1 MYCCWYCRWFRI
13 LRMFL
18 RFKDKEDKRLFFV
31 IMAILMLSIL
41 GNHEAW
47 WARFVPQM
55 WSLPLFIMLFFL
67 YNEQF
72 NSKKRVLI
80 SILFL
85 ITFLNSSIVVTLL
98 VSCVVIRFPQA
109 VSVKQYVSY
118 RVGLA
123 FQRVEWINAIKLQ
136 DGQIMITKEEK
147 QQIPLFETMPVKL
160 EEQGIKVLNEE

>member
-1 MYCCWYCRWFRI
+1 
-13 LRMFL
+13 MFL

-72 NSKKRVLI
+72 NGKKRVLI

-85 ITFLNSSIVVTLL
+85 ITFLNSSIVV
-98 VSCVVIRFPQA
+98 
-109 VSVKQYVSY
+109 KQYVSD